1 MTVQQMW
8 DWAKTHKPDLGLTE
22 FLIMYNNAQNTVS
35 RRAKPLRG
43 TYTYPGGLVAGQR
56 AYANGGG
63 LFGVEA
69 VYVDGEKIGRY
80 LGDLPINEDLT

>member
-22 FLIMYNNAQNTVS
+22 FLIMYNNAQNVIA

-43 TYTYPGGLVAGQR
+43 TFTYDGGLVEDQR
-56 AYANGGG
+56 VYPFNASCI
-63 LFGVEA
+63 GVEV
-69 VYVDGEKIGRY
+69 VYVDGVKIGRY
-80 LGDLPINEDLT
+80 LGDLPTNEDKV